1 MPGLVITAVVVF
13 GALWLLTFGLF
24 IFSSSRED
32 MSDPYWISVVAVWLL
47 TGMLFLALAG
57 KSWS

>member
-1 MPGLVITAVVVF
+1 LVITAVVVF

-32 MSDPYWISVVAVWLL
+32 MSDPYWISVVAVWIL
-47 TGMLFLALAG
+47 TGLLFLALAS